1 MTKQQAHI
9 LVKEALERRIIA
21 LKTILSDSFSA
32 VASEDTKSS
41 AGDKHETAVSM
52 AQLEQEKLTHQINQ
66 LLALQQQFSRI
77 QVNTVHTKVQLGSL
91 LETKNGYFYV
101 SVGLGKVEHENN
113 SIFALGI
120 DAPLVRLLLGKKVGE
135 SVEFNGIKTELL
147 MIN

>member
-1 MTKQQAHI
+1 MMKQQAHF
-9 LVKEALERRIIA
+9 LVKEALEERIAA
-21 LKTILSDSFSA
+21 LKTILADSFSA

-52 AQLEQEKLTHQINQ
+52 AQLEQEKLTHQINN
-66 LLALQQQFSRI
+66 LLSLQQQFFRI
-77 QVNTVHTKVQLGSL
+77 QVDTVHTKVQLGSL
-91 LETKNGYFYV
+91 LLTDKGYFYV
-101 SVGLGKVEHENN
+101 AVGLGKVENENN

-135 SVEFNGIKTELL
+135 SVEFNGSKTQLL

>member
-1 MTKQQAHI
+1 MTKQQAHTW
-9 LVKEALERRIIA
+9 VKEALEQRIAA
-21 LKTILSDSFSA
+21 LKTILADSFSA

-66 LLALQQQFSRI
+66 LLTLQQQFSRI
-77 QVNTVHTKVQLGSL
+77 QIDTVHTKVQLGSL
-91 LETKNGYFYV
+91 LETDKGYFYV
-101 SVGLGKVEHENN
+101 SVGLGKVERENN
-113 SIFALGI
+113 SIFALGV

-135 SVEFNGIKTELL
+135 SVEFNGSTTELL

>member
-1 MTKQQAHI
+1 MTKQQAHTW
-9 LVKEALERRIIA
+9 VKEALEQRIAA
-21 LKTILSDSFSA
+21 LKTILADSFSA

-66 LLALQQQFSRI
+66 LLVLQQQFSRI
-77 QVNTVHTKVQLGSL
+77 QVDTVHTKVQLGSL
-91 LETKNGYFYV
+91 LETDKGYFYV
-101 SVGLGKVEHENN
+101 SVGLGKVERENN

-135 SVEFNGIKTELL
+135 SVEFNGSKTELI

>member
-1 MTKQQAHI
+1 MMKQQAHF
-9 LVKEALERRIIA
+9 LVKEALEERIAA
-21 LKTILSDSFSA
+21 LKTILADSFSA

-52 AQLEQEKLTHQINQ
+52 AQLEQEKLTHQINN
-66 LLALQQQFSRI
+66 LLSLQQQFFRI
-77 QVNTVHTKVQLGSL
+77 QADTVHTKVQLGSL
-91 LETKNGYFYV
+91 LLTDKGYFYV
-101 SVGLGKVEHENN
+101 AVGLGKVENENN

-135 SVEFNGIKTELL
+135 SVEFNGSKTQLL